1 MAEAILEAPPITARP
16 GVLSPDEYPDISHI
30 VTEDDGIEA
39 SDYLT
44 PDDYPDISHIVTEDD
59 TPVDN
64 FPSEKQQRLLTEPLY
79 SSWAGPGE
87 GRTFLVAANV
97 GLYASLHQPSLVPDV
112 FLSLDAQIAEDWWSR
127 RKRTY
132 FFWEF
137 GKPPEVVIEV
147 VSNQVGNETSKKMA
161 GYARMGIAYYA
172 IFDPMQQVQE
182 GVLRVYALGLGTH
195 TYAEIDPAFLT
206 GVGLGLTIWRGS
218 YEGREDLW
226 IRWQDSRRRL
236 ILTGA
241 ERAEQERRRAEQER
255 RRAEQGQQRAEQE
268 HQRAERL
275 AAQLRALGIDPDSG
289 NGDSPL

>member
-1 MAEAILEAPPITARP
+1 MP
-16 GVLSPDEYPDISHI
+16 GILSPDE
-30 VTEDDGIEA
+30 
-39 SDYLT
+39 
-44 PDDYPDISHIVTEDD
+44 YPDISHIVTEDD

-79 SSWAGPGE
+79 SSWAGPGQ
-87 GRTFLVAANV
+87 GRSFVAAANV
-97 GLYASLHQPSLVPDV
+97 GLFASLAQSPLVPDV
-112 FLSLDAQIAEDWWSR
+112 FLSLDAQIAEDWWSK

-147 VSNQVGNETSKKMA
+147 VSNQVGNETSKKMD

-182 GVLRVYALGLGTH
+182 GVLRVYALNPGPR
-195 TYAEIDPAFLT
+195 TYAEVDPSFLP
-206 GVGLGLTIWRGS
+206 GVGLGLSVWRGS

-236 ILTGA
+236 IPTGA
-241 ERAEQERRRAEQER
+241 ERAEEERLRAD
-255 RRAEQGQQRAEQE
+255 QE
-268 HQRAERL
+268 HRRSERL
-275 AAQLRALGIDPDSG
+275 AAQLRALGIDPNAG
-289 NGDSPL
+289 NGDSAL

>member
-1 MAEAILEAPPITARP
+1 MAEALLETTQTSEEP
-16 GVLSPDEYPDISHI
+16 GLLTSDEYPDISHI
-30 VTEDDGIEA
+30 VTENGDIPEFL
-39 SDYLT
+39 S
-44 PDDYPDISHIVTEDD
+44 PEDYPDVSHIVTEDD

-97 GLYASLHQPSLVPDV
+97 GLYASLRQPLLVPDV
-112 FLSLDAQIAEDWWSR
+112 FLSLDAQIAEDWWSK

-147 VSNQVGNETSKKMA
+147 VSNQVGNETGRKMA

-182 GVLRVYALGLGTH
+182 GVLRAYALNPGRRVYT
-195 TYAEIDPAFLT
+195 EIDPSVLP
-206 GVGLGLTIWRGS
+206 GIGLGLTTWQGS
-218 YEGREDLW
+218 YEGREDIW
-226 IRWQDSRRRL
+226 IRWQDSKRRL
-236 ILTGA
+236 IPTGA
-241 ERAEQERRRAEQER
+241 ERAEREERRAEEER
-255 RRAEQGQQRAEQE
+255 QRADQQQRL
-268 HQRAERL
+268 AERL
-275 AAQLRALGIDPDSG
+275 AAQLRALGIEPDAG
-289 NGDSPL
+289 NGDSAP